1 MHQSDDAVPKSRL
14 GSQLAE
20 ATTAFRAAGVE
31 FALIGG
37 LALARHNVV
46 RATQD
51 VGFLVNRDQADEI
64 ESTLFRLGYGC
75 LHRSQDAADYQRGDE
90 RLDLLYA
97 HRPIARRLLAE
108 AAAVNTAFGTLRTV
122 SAEGLIGLKL
132 QALVN
137 DPGRT
142 QDLEDIR
149 KLLRSN
155 LETLNRDEVRSY
167 FQLFGREAQLDE
179 LLRELG

>member
-1 MHQSDDAVPKSRL
+1 MLKSRL

-20 ATTAFRAAGVE
+20 ATTAFRAADVE

-37 LALARHNVV
+37 LALAPHNVV

-51 VGFLVNRDQADEI
+51 IDFLVNLDQADEI

-75 LHRSQDAADYQRGDE
+75 LYRSQDAANYQRGDE

-97 HRPIARRLLAE
+97 HRPIARRLLAD
-108 AAAVNTAFGTLRTV
+108 AAAVNTPFGTLRTV

-155 LETLNRDEVRSY
+155 LETLDLGEVRSY
-167 FQLFGREAQLDE
+167 FQLFGKEAQLDE